1 MKIIIGLVVLALI
14 YFIYKKVTGDKAS
27 LEHTPETSS
36 SAAPSAAD
44 ETASESVSEAT
55 TESATDSTDGASV
68 AAAALAA
75 VSATASSAASAVS
88 ASSSLPLEHLI
99 GIDRRAGKAL
109 RALGITD
116 MSALLSAGADKL
128 SAAGFDTAAA
138 KALQAQAALSALPG
152 VTPHEASVLASSGM
166 DSIAALASQDPS
178 ELLSKVARANKATG
192 ALKTAPG
199 VQQLQRLISSA
210 KAAA

>member
-14 YFIYKKVTGDKAS
+14 YFIYKKVTGDKAA
-27 LEHTPETSS
+27 LEHTPDTSPSPAS
-36 SAAPSAAD
+36 SPASDAASEPASESAAD
-44 ETASESVSEAT
+44 S
-55 TESATDSTDGASV
+55 SADSIDGAAV
-68 AAAALAA
+68 AAAAVVSTAA
-75 VSATASSAASAVS
+75 ASASSAVS
-88 ASSSLPLEHLI
+88 ANSSLPLEHLV

-116 MSALLSAGADKL
+116 MNALLGAGADKL

-152 VTPHEASVLASSGM
+152 VTPHEASVLASSGI

-178 ELLSKVARANKATG
+178 DLLSKVARANKGTG

>member
-27 LEHTPETSS
+27 LEHTPETS
-36 SAAPSAAD
+36 PSAAN
-44 ETASESVSEAT
+44 ETASESVSKAAADT
-55 TESATDSTDGASV
+55 APDSTDGASV

-75 VSATASSAASAVS
+75 VSDTASSAASAVS
-88 ASSSLPLEHLI
+88 ISSSLPLEHLV

-116 MSALLSAGADKL
+116 MNALLSAGADKL
-128 SAAGFDTAAA
+128 SAAGFGTAAA

-152 VTPHEASVLASSGM
+152 VTPHEASVLACSGI

-178 ELLSKVARANKATG
+178 DLLSKVARANKGTG